1 MKILLLSD
9 VAGFGK
15 KGEVKDVS
23 DGYAKNFLIPKK
35 FALLYDNSV
44 ACLVAKD
51 ASLKEKV
58 EKNKSA
64 LSEKISSLILEFQ
77 VQSHDDGCLYGS
89 IKSEDIVK
97 KIYSDHHI
105 SLSAGQI
112 LLEKPLKKLGSYLVH
127 VKLSNVLRAKLKLR
141 LLAL

>member
-1 MKILLLSD
+1 MKVLLLSD
-9 VAGFGK
+9 IKGFGK
-15 KGEVKDVS
+15 KGEVKDVR

-35 FALLYDNSV
+35 FALLYDHSV

-64 LSEKISSLILEFQ
+64 LSEKISSLVLEFR
-77 VQSHDDGCLYGS
+77 VKSHDDGFLYGS
-89 IKSEDIVK
+89 IKSDDIVK
-97 KIYSDHHI
+97 KIHTDHQI
-105 SLSAGQI
+105 SLSSGQI
-112 LLEKPLKKLGSYLVH
+112 LLDKPLKKLGSYLVH
-127 VKLSNVLRAKLKLR
+127 VKLSNVLSAKLKLR